1 MQIPGSH
8 TWSLKPN
15 TGLTGDIN
23 AAHAVLTPDEIAA
36 FETAVPMELPRGVA
50 NFHHSMMMHG
60 SYLNQS
66 DRPRR
71 ATVINVFKDG
81 VVSNMDGSKQGD
93 QGRFGWIERGQKC
106 EGHYYPLLFDGS
118 ELASGL
124 SSSSKIPMNE
134 GVELDMT
141 QFDAWMARL

>member
-1 MQIPGSH
+1 
-8 TWSLKPN
+8 LKPN

-23 AAHAVLTPDEIAA
+23 AAHAVLSPEEIAA

-60 SYLNQS
+60 SYINHS

-93 QGRFGWIERGQKC
+93 MGRFGWIERGKKC
-106 EGHYYPLLFDGS
+106 EGHYYPLLFDGT
-118 ELASGL
+118 ELESASA
-124 SSSSKIPMNE
+124 SSGKIPMND
-134 GVELDMT
+134 GMTLDMN